1 MPKNLSMRD
10 REKAMLRCGLWVLRD
25 GSWLVGL
32 VVLRAW
38 AVRVLEREVALLV
51 GQQTNKYIFSLVEGE
66 GGYYTC
72 TNISPSNPKSTTP
85 PEGLDAGR
93 VAVDEA
99 NEAMVVGACFVA
111 D

>member
-10 REKAMLRCGLWVLRD
+10 REKAMLRCGLWLLRD

-51 GQQTNKYIFSLVEGE
+51 GQRTNKSSFP
-66 GGYYTC
+66 GG
-72 TNISPSNPKSTTP
+72 
-85 PEGLDAGR
+85 GQGR
-93 VAVDEA
+93 VLYLYEYLPLQPKVYYPA
-99 NEAMVVGACFVA
+99 
-111 D
+111 